1 MNNVAL
7 QLIARPWQTGNRR
20 EMIEWSETMDER
32 QEQKKTWVGLAVKLA
47 LSLAALFP
55 VYALLYLTFPAS
67 VLAFYVISAVLFAV
81 FTPWDDLK
89 KRFLS

>member
-1 MNNVAL
+1 M
-7 QLIARPWQTGNRR
+7 Q
-20 EMIEWSETMDER
+20 WSETMDEK
-32 QEQKKTWVGLAVKLA
+32 QEQKKKWIGLAIKLV

-67 VLAFYVISAVLFAV
+67 ILAFYLISAALFAA

-89 KRFLS
+89 NKFLS

>member
-1 MNNVAL
+1 
-7 QLIARPWQTGNRR
+7 
-20 EMIEWSETMDER
+20 MDER
-32 QEQKKTWVGLAVKLA
+32 QEQKKKWIGLAIKLV

-67 VLAFYVISAVLFAV
+67 ILAFYLISAVLFAA

-89 KRFLS
+89 NKFLS

>member
-1 MNNVAL
+1 MMVPL
-7 QLIARPWQTGNRR
+7 WQTGNRR
-20 EMIEWSETMDER
+20 RTMKWSETMDER
-32 QEQKKTWVGLAVKLA
+32 QEQKKKWVGLAIKLV

-67 VLAFYVISAVLFAV
+67 VLAFYLVSAVLFAV
-81 FTPWDDLK
+81 FTPWDELK

>member
-1 MNNVAL
+1 MMAPL
-7 QLIARPWQTGNRR
+7 WQTGNRR
-20 EMIEWSETMDER
+20 RSMEWSKTMDER
-32 QEQKKTWVGLAVKLA
+32 QEQKKKWVGLAIKLV

-67 VLAFYVISAVLFAV
+67 VLAFYLVSAVLFAV